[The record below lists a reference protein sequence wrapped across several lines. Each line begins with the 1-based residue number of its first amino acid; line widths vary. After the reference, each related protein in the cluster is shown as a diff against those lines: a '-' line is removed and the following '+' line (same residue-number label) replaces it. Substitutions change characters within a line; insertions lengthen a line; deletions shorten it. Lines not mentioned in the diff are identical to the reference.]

1 MTLSRHFHFKDGEIN
16 DLGPIQPEK
25 FKQIQGERYLLQKVD
40 YSYLSEQDL
49 KGDVFLN
56 PQFDNTIYY
65 KHLQQNDIGENVVTY
80 KEVMYL
86 PEQERFVVPTKGNAF
101 SWENTNAK
109 STNALD
115 LSQNAF
121 YKLFTFTE
129 DLRKKENSGYHL
141 YVKTLTGQTLTIT
154 TLDPDVMVEELKM
167 EIFKQ
172 SGVPLSQQR
181 IVFAGRQ
188 LEDGLRLLDYNIQKE
203 ATIHLVLR
211 LRGGMGAW
219 TSKIV
224 ESSLLKFKVWKEG
237 KFVTECMQQKDH
249 LISTLKDAIHV
260 LSGNSLKK
268 LSIDMDGASNKI
280 KKRKKDAEDDLNVPE
295 KYKWKMCIH
304 FIDAQREKKN
314 WTYENNSNGDE
325 WDEVW
330 PKISEIIKDFG
341 LWNAEMNMQ
350 QIFLD
355 YAKQFD
361 SFTTKS
367 KRRLVETTS
376 VSVGDVVPLIPLV
389 NESGTETSLQTEA
402 DGKDVVVIAGSLT

>member
-1 MTLSRHFHFKDGEIN
+1 MTLSRHFHFKDGVIN
-16 DLGPIQPEK
+16 DLGPIQFEK

-40 YSYLSEQDL
+40 YTYLNEEDL
-49 KGDVFLN
+49 KGEVFLH
-56 PQFDNTIYY
+56 PQFDNNIYY
-65 KHLQQNDIGENVVTY
+65 KHLQQNNGENVVTY

-86 PEQERFVVPTKGNAF
+86 PEQERFVVPTQGNAF
-101 SWENTNAK
+101 SWINTNAK

-115 LSQNAF
+115 LSQNTF
-121 YKLFTFTE
+121 YQLFTFTE

-154 TLDPDVMVEELKM
+154 TLDPDATVEELKM
-167 EIFKQ
+167 EIFKKG
-172 SGVPLSQQR
+172 GVPLSQQR
-181 IVFAGRQ
+181 IIFAGRQ
-188 LEDGLRLLDYNIQKE
+188 LEEGLRLSDYNIQKE
-203 ATIHLVLR
+203 ATIHMVLR

-249 LISTLKDAIHV
+249 LISTLKDAINV
-260 LSGNSLKK
+260 LTGNSLKK
-268 LSIDMDGASNKI
+268 LSNDMDGASNKP

-295 KYKWKMCIH
+295 KYKWKMCIE
-304 FIDAQREKKN
+304 FIDAQREKKD
-314 WTYENNSNGDE
+314 WTYENKSNGDE

-350 QIFLD
+350 QIYLD
-355 YAKQFD
+355 YAKQFN

-376 VSVGDVVPLIPLV
+376 VSVGDVVPSIPLV
-389 NESGTETSLQTEA
+389 NEEGTETSLQREA
-402 DGKDVVVIAGSLT
+402 DGEDVVVIAGSLT